1 MALTLDNVEVKKG
14 FYKLVALDMDGT
26 VLTKDKSVTQKTKD
40 ILKKAQDEGIRPVI
54 VTGRPPCGI
63 VNYAKE
69 MGILHS
75 NAYAVCYNGAAIV
88 ELNDFHDVYSLCA
101 YGRSIK
107 EVTKLAHKFNC
118 KVHAY
123 SKARGLVIEDLNPA
137 TTREVVHSGA
147 PYTAIDFMQCEDNEP
162 FYKILIVGPDED
174 LDKVRAAIS
183 PSLHELFTVMRSD
196 PNFLEFI
203 PFDGTKGKAL
213 GELCKI
219 LDIEIERT
227 MAFGDAEN
235 DIEMVKMA
243 GVGVAVAN
251 AMPTLKAVTPY
262 RAINYIDDGV
272 AIYLEQLFS
281 LPPQA

>member
-1 MALTLDNVEVKKG
+1 MSLTLDNVKVKKD

-26 VLTKDKSVTQKTKD
+26 VLTHDKTVTQKTKD
-40 ILKKAQDEGIRPVI
+40 VLKRAQEEGIRPVI

-69 MGILHS
+69 MGILHA

-88 ELNDFHDVYSLCA
+88 ELNDFHDVYALCA
-101 YGRSIK
+101 DGKSIK
-107 EVTKLAHKFNC
+107 EVTRLARQFNC

-123 SKARGLVIEDLNPA
+123 SKSRGLVIEDLNPA

-147 PYTAIDFMQCEDNEP
+147 PYTVIDFMQCDDDEP
-162 FYKILIVGPDED
+162 FYKILIVGPDAA

-183 PSLHELFTVMRSD
+183 PQLHSLFTVMRSD

-213 GELCKI
+213 VELCKI
-219 LDIEIERT
+219 LHIDIERT

-235 DIEMVKMA
+235 DCKMLETA
-243 GVGVAVAN
+243 GLGVAMAN
-251 AMPTLKAVTPY
+251 AMPEAKQAAKAVTLS
-262 RAINYIDDGV
+262 NEEDGV
-272 AIYLEQLFS
+272 AVFLERFL
-281 LPPQA
+281 

>member
-26 VLTKDKSVTQKTKD
+26 VLTKDKTVTQKTKD
-40 ILKKAQDEGIRPVI
+40 VLKKAREEGIRPVI

-101 YGRSIK
+101 DGKSIK

-123 SKARGLVIEDLNPA
+123 SKTRGLVIEDLNPA

-147 PYTAIDFMQCEDNEP
+147 PYTAIEFMQCDDNEP
-162 FYKILIVGPDED
+162 FYKILIVGPDAD

-183 PSLHELFTVMRSD
+183 PDLHKLFTVMRSD

-219 LDIEIERT
+219 LNIEIERT

-235 DIEMVKMA
+235 DCKILETA
-243 GVGVAVAN
+243 GLGVAMAN
-251 AMPTLKAVTPY
+251 AMPEAKKAAKAITLS
-262 RAINYIDDGV
+262 NEEDGV
-272 AIYLEQLFS
+272 AVFLERFL
-281 LPPQA
+281 

>member
-40 ILKKAQDEGIRPVI
+40 ILKKAQNEGIRPVI

-101 YGRSIK
+101 DGRSIK

-147 PYTAIDFMQCEDNEP
+147 PYTAIDFMQCE
-162 FYKILIVGPDED
+162 ED

-235 DIEMVKMA
+235 DCKMLETA
-243 GVGVAVAN
+243 GLGVAMAN
-251 AMPTLKAVTPY
+251 AMPEAKKAAKAITLS
-262 RAINYIDDGV
+262 NEEDGV
-272 AIYLEQLFS
+272 AVFLERFL
-281 LPPQA
+281 